1 MGPIRLVAAFGC
13 TALLLSPAAAL
24 ADFDLPVNP
33 DRLNGTFSF
42 ADEDQGDNNTLEFQV
57 EDRAAGL
64 EGQVTAN
71 AVLDV
76 VTIRY
81 RIDFPSK
88 FAGKEKSADVTQ
100 DRQVLVTLELV
111 PGLGSSTPAY
121 FGQAAPTHCKAR
133 GKVSDGQVNDPDD
146 PEKADASLSCDL
158 GSNWFELD
166 DDADTGSAGDPPEEV
181 LTAVEE
187 AFGARPDV
195 KVDTSKGKLQ
205 IKHRGEPI
213 DE

>member
-1 MGPIRLVAAFGC
+1 VAALGC

-42 ADEDQGDNNTLEFQV
+42 QDEDQGANNTLQFEV
-57 EDRAAGL
+57 EGRASGI

-71 AVLDV
+71 AVGDI

-81 RIDFPSK
+81 RTDFPNKSDASENK
-88 FAGKEKSADVTQ
+88 AGVAQ

-133 GKVSDGQVNDPDD
+133 AELSDGQVNDPDD

-158 GSNWFELD
+158 GSSWFELD